1 MASKTII
8 LCCIFMLLTQEIDAG
23 IFHKDKTTPAPV
35 PVDNIGWN
43 KDAVVGGAHPTQEW
57 IKPTHESK
65 KKAIL
70 KNAIGGALT
79 GAAAAG
85 VIAAI
90 KHKKNP

>member
-8 LCCIFMLLTQEIDAG
+8 FCCIFMLLAQEIDAG
-23 IFHKDKTTPAPV
+23 IFHKDKATTPAPIG
-35 PVDNIGWN
+35 NIGWN

-90 KHKKNP
+90 KHKKNS

>member
-1 MASKTII
+1 MTSKVLII
-8 LCCIFMLLTQEIDAG
+8 CCIFMLLNQEIDAG
-23 IFHKDKTTPAPV
+23 IFHKDKTTPVPATPAPM
-35 PVDNIGWN
+35 GWN
-43 KDAVVGGAHPTQEW
+43 KDAIAPTQW
-57 IKPTHESK
+57 QPPKNKESK

-85 VIAAI
+85 AIAAI